1 MGKQRGVHPVR
12 NLYMRELIGSP
23 VRILDHTDGGLIGR
37 GGPLV
42 DETRNTLSFL
52 EEEREVTIP
61 KKGSRLEITLD
72 LREGPTPVALDGD
85 LLMFRPE
92 DRIKRNLKRN
102 VDRSELSSMDGLK
115 L

>member
-12 NLYMRELIGSP
+12 NLYMRELIGSSMR
-23 VRILDHTDGGLIGR
+23 VLEHTDGGLVGR
-37 GGPLV
+37 EGLLV

-52 EEEREVTIP
+52 EGERTITLP
-61 KKGSRLEITLD
+61 KKGSRLEIQVD
-72 LREGPTPVALDGD
+72 LREGLTPVSLDGD

-102 VDRSELSSMDGLK
+102 VESWNQLRVDIPEP
-115 L
+115 